1 MCSGCVVHLK
11 EFTIKLDVQGLKRHD
26 IMKVAE
32 IMYGRRALLKK
43 VLIISDTH
51 GLLRDEVKAKLPTVD
66 FVIHAGDIN
75 TPMVLQYLNEHS
87 ELFIIRGNND
97 KEWACNLPKILAI
110 TIEGVRILLV
120 HNKEDI
126 PKGLTNIDVV
136 IYGHSHKYDD
146 KIIDGVLWLN
156 PGSCGNRRF
165 NLPIS
170 MCEMWISGETYK
182 YEKIII
188 K

>member
-32 IMYGRRALLKK
+32 IMYRRRALLKK

-97 KEWACNLPKILAI
+97 KEWACNLSKILVI

-126 PKGLTNIDVV
+126 PKELTNIDGV

-146 KIIDGVLWLN
+146 KIVDGVLWLN
-156 PGSCGNRRF
+156 PGSCGKHRF
-165 NLPIS
+165 DLPIS
-170 MCEMWISGETYK
+170 MCEMWISGGVYK

-188 K
+188 E